1 MANVS
6 WDTGRAC
13 KHRSDVAVGQQHDVS
28 RSCEQHACAG
38 LSIFVVKLGFSPAC
52 VQMHI
57 KGRLLTGALCPPDRS
72 LSLESRA
79 QQMCLVQHILPAVLH
94 FPPEANHCCGLPT
107 MLAWKGGVTCP
118 SLYYCLLLFNPLD
131 PDTPI
136 KRSRLLRTF

>member
-1 MANVS
+1 MLLVFMASAS

-13 KHRSDVAVGQQHDVS
+13 KHRSDMAVNNMHVQGP
-28 RSCEQHACAG
+28 
-38 LSIFVVKLGFSPAC
+38 IFVVKLGFSPAC

-57 KGRLLTGALCPPDRS
+57 KGRLLTGALCPPDRG

-79 QQMCLVQHILPAVLH
+79 QQMCLVQHILPAILH
-94 FPPEANHCCGLPT
+94 FPPEANHCRGLPT

-118 SLYYCLLLFNPLD
+118 SLHYCLLLFNPLD

-136 KRSRLLRTF
+136 KRSRLFGTF